1 MANSKAERVRR
12 SSINGTRNR
21 LNVNTKEPGYVYRI
35 VNDIDN
41 RVQDFM
47 EMGYELVTDSATTVG
62 DKRVGTPTKEGTPIK
77 VSVGQGVQAYLMRQ
91 KNEFFEEDK
100 KAKATQIDEL
110 ESSMKRKADNDGLV
124 GKIKTSW
131 E

>member
-21 LNVNTKEPGYVYRI
+21 LNVNTKDPNFVYRI
-35 VNDIDN
+35 VNDVDN
-41 RVQDFM
+41 RIQDFM
-47 EMGYELVTDSATTVG
+47 EMGYELVDNANTKVG
-62 DKRVGTPTKEGTPIK
+62 DKRVDNPTKEGTPVKI
-77 VSVGQGVQAYLMRQ
+77 SVGQGVQAYLMRQ
-91 KNEFFEEDK
+91 KKEYFEEDQ
-100 KAKATQIDEL
+100 KAKADRIDET
-110 ESSMKRKADNDGLV
+110 ESAIKRKATEDGLV